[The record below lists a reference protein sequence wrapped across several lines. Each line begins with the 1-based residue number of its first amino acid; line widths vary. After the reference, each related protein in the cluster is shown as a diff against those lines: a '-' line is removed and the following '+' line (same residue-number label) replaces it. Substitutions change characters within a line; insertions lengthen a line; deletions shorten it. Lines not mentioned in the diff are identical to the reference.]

1 MPRGLIV
8 VGVDGSENSRQ
19 ALRWAALD
27 EARLRQAQ
35 VRVVHA
41 WWMYPMLADEMDDP
55 HPTGDAGGAVQ
66 KFVTETLGEQ
76 DDVEVKAVAVQGQQA
91 SAALV
96 DAAKDAEL
104 LVVGSRVQEGS
115 AVSCLVPSVSSAHSM
130 HPARSQSC
138 VAAWQTVTHNT
149 TLAPKQER
157 SRDGALRQSRRN
169 GFCLRAKG

>member
-19 ALRWAALD
+19 ALRWALD

-41 WWMYPMLADEMDDP
+41 WWMYPMLADEIDP
-55 HPTGDAGGAVQ
+55 HLTGDAGGAVQ

-76 DDVEVKAVAVQGQQA
+76 DDVEVEAVAVQGQQA

-104 LVVGSRVQEGS
+104 LVVGSRGAGGFS
-115 AVSCLVPSVSSAHSM
+115 SLLLGSVSQQCAQHAPCPVAIVRRGLADS
-130 HPARSQSC
+130 HPQHDAR
-138 VAAWQTVTHNT
+138 AEAGEE
-149 TLAPKQER
+149 P
-157 SRDGALRQSRRN
+157 
-169 GFCLRAKG
+169 

>member
-19 ALRWAALD
+19 ALRWALD

-41 WWMYPMLADEMDDP
+41 WWMYPMLADGMDDP
-55 HPTGDAGGAVQ
+55 HSISDASGAVQ

-76 DDVEVKAVAVQGQQA
+76 DDVEVETVAGQGQQA

-96 DAAKDAEL
+96 GGAKDAEL
-104 LVVGSRVQEGS
+104 LVVGSRGAGGFSSLLLGS
-115 AVSCLVPSVSSAHSM
+115 VNQQCAQHAPCPVAIVRRGLADS
-130 HPARSQSC
+130 HPQHDAR
-138 VAAWQTVTHNT
+138 AEAGEE
-149 TLAPKQER
+149 P
-157 SRDGALRQSRRN
+157 
-169 GFCLRAKG
+169 